1 MTDYSV
7 ISGSVDFKEDGRDL
21 HNVEKKSEVIK
32 SSLQLIATVEDS
44 VYGPQQGQGCGM
56 IDLKTYICNCW
67 ETD

>member
-7 ISGSVDFKEDGRDL
+7 ISGSAVFKEDGRDL

-44 VYGPQQGQGCGM
+44 VYGPQQSQGCWM
-56 IDLKTYICNCW
+56 IDLKTYICN
-67 ETD
+67 